1 MAELLIAGGAS
12 IQADFATA
20 AFHFKPSRC
29 GINWRKKAGNGWR
42 QRPAQVGRASVHR
55 AAAGTSWQGYSAQS
69 SGRHKLAEF
78 PKPSRCG
85 TPWRKKKEKWF
96 VGLLVGGWLVVG
108 RLVVCWRLVGWW
120 FVVGW
125 WLATNTRAHDLHSNS
140 PCCTSGTMHF

>member
-20 AFHFKPSRC
+20 AFHFKQSRC
-29 GINWRKKAGNGWR
+29 GINWRKKQGMAGHQCIGSGR
-42 QRPAQVGRASVHR
+42 HKLAEHQCTGQRLAQAGRVTVHK
-55 AAAGTSWQGYSAQS
+55 AAAGTSWQSFPN
-69 SGRHKLAEF
+69 RHDVAHH
-78 PKPSRCG
+78 G
-85 TPWRKKKEKWF
+85 GKKEKWF

-125 WLATNTRAHDLHSNS
+125 WLVGVFVGRYVASQW
-140 PCCTSGTMHF
+140 F